1 MGDVTVSDGT
11 STTVQPLNAGC
22 YQYSCNTTGVY
33 VTVGSTEYECRNR
46 GDVVT
51 VEERVGG
58 DTYTFSLICPSC
70 ESICWDRLELCG
82 NRTSLTVIQ
91 TVDSKTFS
99 PDITI
104 SSNSSEVNQM
114 SKYLILTIIMVLVYN
129 SVLSMSK

>member
-1 MGDVTVSDGT
+1 MLQFPIRCFNHIGDVNVSVGNT
-11 STTVQPLNAGC
+11 SNTAPFTKSGC

-58 DTYTFSLICPSC
+58 DTYTFSLVCPSC

-82 NRTSLTVIQ
+82 SRSCPSAATVLRG
-91 TVDSKTFS
+91 S
-99 PDITI
+99 ITI
-104 SSNSSEVNQM
+104 
-114 SKYLILTIIMVLVYN
+114 LLFAGLLLALLV
-129 SVLSMSK
+129 

>member
-22 YQYSCNTTGVY
+22 YQYSCNNTTGVY

-70 ESICWDRLELCG
+70 ESICWDRLELCS
-82 NRTSLTVIQ
+82 RTSPAPSAATVIQ
-91 TVDSKTFS
+91 ASF
-99 PDITI
+99 
-104 SSNSSEVNQM
+104 
-114 SKYLILTIIMVLVYN
+114 VLLLFAGLLLLY
-129 SVLSMSK
+129 